1 MYNCKPTSVEETP
14 GTKHY
19 CTCGNS
25 ANKPY
30 CDGSHRT
37 AGNGKTPKLFEI
49 TEAKRV
55 FICDCGKTGNSPFC
69 DGTHAKKEKESGC
82 CGGSHCK

>member
-1 MYNCKPTSVEETP
+1 MYNKKPTMIDETP
-14 GTKHY
+14 GQKHY

-30 CDGSHRT
+30 CDGSHKGT
-37 AGNGKTPKLFEI
+37 GHAPKVFEI
-49 TEAKRV
+49 TEIKKV

-69 DGTHAKKEKESGC
+69 DGTHAKKESGSGC
-82 CGGSHCK
+82 CGGTHCK